1 MASLS
6 LRESKLRSYILTEEL
21 WKVILYITY
30 PLAIYAL
37 FNHLYGFIDMVMVAH
52 IGNTEVASVAIFS
65 EIQSMITAFGAGI
78 ASGGAVIVARLIGA
92 SKIDEAKK
100 NASTVFFL
108 AVFISIGVI
117 VLLVPLARPLL
128 VLLRTPK
135 DVIDT
140 GLGYFIVQIFTTA
153 FITINSVFIGLE
165 KAKGNTQKILY
176 LNIVMMIIKIGLT
189 ALFVYGLGKGIIW
202 VSFATMIAQ
211 GVLTLIA
218 FAILF
223 NKKNT
228 FQIKLSEIRLKKEVV
243 LPILKLSFPIFIG
256 KFIFSFGKVIVNSI
270 AATFGTQVVSG
281 FSVAMKIGSGGAAL
295 ANSFEESIPTIVSQN
310 AGNNQ
315 VNRAMKAY
323 PIALMFSGIVAVITI
338 AYSFLFRDFIIGM
351 LVNSES
357 SKEYIQIVI
366 DLFRWEIFSKLTS
379 AIVAITLGMFYG
391 FRLTKVTLLMNIARL
406 FVFRIPA
413 LWLLSRYTDLGHH
426 SIGVAM
432 FVSNTSTAILAVIMA
447 VVFFKK
453 VKNNGYGNFLVS

>member
-1 MASLS
+1 
-6 LRESKLRSYILTEEL
+6 
-21 WKVILYITY
+21 
-30 PLAIYAL
+30 
-37 FNHLYGFIDMVMVAH
+37 
-52 IGNTEVASVAIFS
+52 
-65 EIQSMITAFGAGI
+65 
-78 ASGGAVIVARLIGA
+78 
-92 SKIDEAKK
+92 
-100 NASTVFFL
+100 
-108 AVFISIGVI
+108 
-117 VLLVPLARPLL
+117 
-128 VLLRTPK
+128 
-135 DVIDT
+135 
-140 GLGYFIVQIFTTA
+140 
-153 FITINSVFIGLE
+153 
-165 KAKGNTQKILY
+165 
-176 LNIVMMIIKIGLT
+176 
-189 ALFVYGLGKGIIW
+189 
-202 VSFATMIAQ
+202 
-211 GVLTLIA
+211 
-218 FAILF
+218 
-223 NKKNT
+223 
-228 FQIKLSEIRLKKEVV
+228 
-243 LPILKLSFPIFIG
+243 
-256 KFIFSFGKVIVNSI
+256 
-270 AATFGTQVVSG
+270 
-281 FSVAMKIGSGGAAL
+281 
-295 ANSFEESIPTIVSQN
+295 VSQN